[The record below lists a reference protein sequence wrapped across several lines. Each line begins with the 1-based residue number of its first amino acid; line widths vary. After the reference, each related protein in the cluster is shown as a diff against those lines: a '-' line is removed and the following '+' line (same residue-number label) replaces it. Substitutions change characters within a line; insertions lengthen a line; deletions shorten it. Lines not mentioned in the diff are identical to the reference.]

1 MKKLVCALLLLCVA
15 SQAVAEDK
23 KKYNEIDFQEP
34 STQEKKRARDYARGR
49 QQNGEAVL
57 KKVITAEVSKLT
69 HRSQAEDLGSIRKA
83 LVDNFLSTS
92 TPQGTARSI
101 AIDTVLRG
109 ATLIAQGKD
118 YSPPARI
125 NAMVL
130 LAGLD
135 DAPGNGG
142 GTPPQPCAKALNVLV
157 QMGRDESQPL
167 YLRSIALYGIERQI
181 GRYFHTNAWN
191 QNIKGGIGRMLMQ
204 VINSS
209 PKTELDLVAHGWMVR
224 RAMDCMA
231 ATGAYVPALADKVI
245 TMLGDENT
253 LPSLRMS
260 SAKYMML
267 MDNSKLTPE
276 QKKAYFVSLAHFLR
290 SQLVDWYEMED
301 DLLNRSGGGST
312 AFGGGMGGG
321 LGGGMGG
328 SMGGG
333 YGGEGGMGSGM
344 GMGGPGG
351 GYGGEGGMG
360 SGMGMGGPGGGG
372 MGMGGSGYGSGS
384 TKVKA
389 KDVMDWKAMVAR
401 RRVNQIAEISHL
413 CLDGFPVLEG
423 KKPKRIG
430 VALKD
435 ASLEAEESAKLD
447 ELLEKLDELQEAV
460 NDANRIT
467 NVNDLLQ
474 QAEARIEEI
483 MTATEAIPGFLDKY
497 PELAVETDLAS
508 VPDQKE
514 PPAEGSD
521 PNKPGDPGEGGE
533 GGEGEGGDG
542 N

>member
-1 MKKLVCALLLLCVA
+1 MKKLICALLLLCIA
-15 SQAVAEDK
+15 SQAIAEDA
-23 KKYNEIDFQEP
+23 KKYKEIDFQEP
-34 STQEKKRARDYARGR
+34 STQEKKRARDYAKGR

-69 HRSQAEDLGSIRKA
+69 HESQAEDLGSIRKG
-83 LVDNFLSTS
+83 LVDNFLFS
-92 TPQGTARSI
+92 TPTGEARSI
-101 AIDTVLRG
+101 AVDTVLRG
-109 ATLIAQGKD
+109 TTVIAQSD
-118 YSPPARI
+118 NYSPPARI

-142 GTPPQPCAKALNVLV
+142 STPPQPCAKALNVLV
-157 QMGRDESQPL
+157 QMGRDENQPL

-191 QNIKGGIGRMLMQ
+191 VNMKRVIGQTLMQ
-204 VINSS
+204 IINSS

-267 MDNSKLTPE
+267 MDNTKLTPE
-276 QKKAYFVSLAHFLR
+276 QKKAYFISLAHFMR

-321 LGGGMGG
+321 
-328 SMGGG
+328 MGGG

-360 SGMGMGGPGGGG
+360 SGMGMGGPGGG

-423 KKPKRIG
+423 KQPKRIG

-435 ASLEAEESAKLD
+435 ASLEADESAKLD

-483 MTATEAIPGFLDKY
+483 MTTTEAIPGFLDKY
-497 PELAVETDLAS
+497 PDLAVETDLAS

-521 PNKPGDPGEGGE
+521 PNKPGDPGDGGE
-533 GGEGEGGDG
+533 GGEGDSGDG